1 MKLIK
6 KITSWQVIMFIQL
19 LVSILLAFTTF
30 KLNVLPF
37 RYALILF
44 IVLLLL
50 LVGMFF
56 FTKTKKQVDDGKVAI
71 RPIVGK
77 IISILLSIVM
87 LIASS
92 MLMKTEGAIAKITGN
107 DTQTT
112 VISLMTLKDSKF
124 DSADD
129 LKASTPVGVNTLAD
143 KANIDKGL
151 KTLKDEAKFTKKDY
165 STFKSLSDDLYN
177 GNVKAI
183 LVDNAYQSVLET
195 YHEDWSQKTKTIW
208 KYEIKEKVEDT
219 STNAKVTKEPFT
231 LLISGVD
238 SRGDVTEK
246 SRSDV
251 DMIITIDPV
260 HRRILMTSIPRDYF
274 VPIYG
279 QGGKDKLTH
288 SGLYGTACVEKTIE
302 NFMNINI
309 DYNARIGFQAVTKI
323 IDAIGGVDV
332 YSDKEFKPWTDEG
345 VRIKKGMQHMDGRT
359 ALAFARERKTYTTGD
374 RHRSAN
380 EQAVIEAI
388 LEKVMKPSV
397 LSQYSSL
404 LSAIEGTFQTNLKS
418 SDITSL
424 AKMQLDKGGKWTVKK
439 SILYGT
445 SKKAKGGL
453 MMPNTELYY
462 NFPDQKS
469 IDANTKYIKDMLKGE
484 DVQIADT
491 DSNVTAH
498 MD

>member
-1 MKLIK
+1 M
-6 KITSWQVIMFIQL
+6 
-19 LVSILLAFTTF
+19 
-30 KLNVLPF
+30 
-37 RYALILF
+37 
-44 IVLLLL
+44 
-50 LVGMFF
+50 
-56 FTKTKKQVDDGKVAI
+56 
-71 RPIVGK
+71 
-77 IISILLSIVM
+77 
-87 LIASS
+87 
-92 MLMKTEGAIAKITGN
+92 
-107 DTQTT
+107 
-112 VISLMTLKDSKF
+112 
-124 DSADD
+124 
-129 LKASTPVGVNTLAD
+129 
-143 KANIDKGL
+143 
-151 KTLKDEAKFTKKDY
+151 
-165 STFKSLSDDLYN
+165 
-177 GNVKAI
+177 
-183 LVDNAYQSVLET
+183 
-195 YHEDWSQKTKTIW
+195 
-208 KYEIKEKVEDT
+208 
-219 STNAKVTKEPFT
+219 
-231 LLISGVD
+231 D

>member
-124 DSADD
+124 NSADD
-129 LKASTPVGVNTLAD
+129 LKA
-143 KANIDKGL
+143 
-151 KTLKDEAKFTKKDY
+151 LKDEAKFTKKDY

-332 YSDKEFKPWTDEG
+332 YSDKEFKPWTDDG